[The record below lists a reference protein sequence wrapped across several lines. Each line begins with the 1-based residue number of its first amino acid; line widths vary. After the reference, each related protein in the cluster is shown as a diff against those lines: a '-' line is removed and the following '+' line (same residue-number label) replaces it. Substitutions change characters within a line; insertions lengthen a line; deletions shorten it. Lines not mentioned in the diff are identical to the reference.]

1 MLVTPLVGVWIE
13 ILRTL
18 HFQLLIIVTP
28 LVGVWIEILTVV
40 ILGCALWVTPLV
52 GVWIEMIAKLLLNN
66 LYGKVT
72 PLVGV
77 WIEIPKE
84 IEKTYETEKSL
95 PLWECGLKSQ
105 KHLLCYQQTGSLPLW
120 ECGLKYSK
128 QLREQMRRQRHSP
141 CGSVD

>member
-18 HFQLLIIVTP
+18 HFQLLII
-28 LVGVWIEILTVV
+28 
-40 ILGCALWVTPLV
+40 VTPLV

-120 ECGLKYSK
+120 ECGFGA
-128 QLREQMRRQRHSP
+128 RI
-141 CGSVD
+141 